1 MNEHKD
7 TSLDGPAAGKPGK
20 ARRWI
25 MAAALAVAVGATG
38 VAAAGGAGGP
48 HGMHGRG
55 HHGPVDA
62 ATMAKHID
70 KMIERVAPDATAQQK
85 ARLAEIAK
93 SAHADIAPV
102 RAQLR
107 EGHKKAH
114 ELLMQPVVDRVALE
128 SLRAENMQRMDALS
142 KRLLSAVADAADI
155 LTPEQRGRFHK
166 MMKKRMHG

>member
-1 MNEHKD
+1 MNED
-7 TSLDGPAAGKPGK
+7 NTTTQDSQATRTPGT

-38 VAAAGGAGGP
+38 VAAAGGL
-48 HGMHGRG
+48 HGHGRG

-70 KMIERVAPDATAQQK
+70 KMIEKVAPDATAQQK
-85 ARLAEIAK
+85 MRLAEIAK
-93 SAHADIAPV
+93 SAHADIAPIH
-102 RAQLR
+102 AQLR

-142 KRLLSAVADAADI
+142 KRLLTAVADASDI
-155 LTPEQRGRFHK
+155 LTPEQRARFHK
-166 MMKKRMHG
+166 HMKRRMHG

>member
-1 MNEHKD
+1 MKKQQD
-7 TSLDGPAAGKPGK
+7 TSMYAQTAGKSGK
-20 ARRWI
+20 AKRWI

-38 VAAAGGAGGP
+38 VAAANGAGGL

-62 ATMAKHID
+62 ATMARIID
-70 KMIERVAPDATAQQK
+70 KMIEKVAPDATAQQK
-85 ARLAEIAK
+85 VRLAEIAK
-93 SAHADIAPV
+93 SAHTDIAPI

-142 KRLLSAVADAADI
+142 KRMLGAVADAADI
-155 LTPEQRGRFHK
+155 LTPEQRARFHQH
-166 MMKKRMHG
+166 MKRRMHG